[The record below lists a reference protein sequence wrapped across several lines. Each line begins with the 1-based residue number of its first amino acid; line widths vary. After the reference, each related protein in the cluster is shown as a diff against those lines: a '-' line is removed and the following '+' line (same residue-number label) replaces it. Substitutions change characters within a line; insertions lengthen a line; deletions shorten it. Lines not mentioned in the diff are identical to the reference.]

1 MNRRKLVFV
10 GLLFLIAILSVG
22 MVMGVSDSKKTAT
35 KLKIKVSSP
44 VHDGDKIKIK
54 LVDSKNK
61 PIANKKVKVSV
72 RDEDNNVNYYTV
84 KTTSYGNAKLKLD
97 KGEGVYKIKCKF
109 VGDDKYKP
117 AKKTK
122 KVTVEA
128 EEEEYDYDEGAFYS
142 QQAGRTIYTG
152 EVQEGPD
159 GNWYQHVGYNEW
171 VRI

>member
-1 MNRRKLVFV
+1 MNRSKLFFA
-10 GLLFLIAILSVG
+10 GLLLMIAILSVG
-22 MVMGVSDSKKTAT
+22 MVMGVSDSKKADT

-61 PIANKKVKVSV
+61 PISKKKVKVSV
-72 RDEDNNVNYYTV
+72 KDEYGNADYYTL
-84 KTTSYGNAKLKLD
+84 TTNSYGNAKLKLD
-97 KGEGVYKIKCKF
+97 NGEGAFKVKCKF
-109 VGDDKYKP
+109 TGDAKYKP

-122 KVTVEA
+122 WVTVEA
-128 EEEEYDYDEGAFYS
+128 EEGSDYDEGAYYS
-142 QQAGRTIYTG
+142 QQAGRTIYSG

-159 GNWYQHVGYNEW
+159 GNWYMHVGDNEW